1 MQGFYCQARGQRSI
15 RTLGQIPMAKINKIL
30 APADLSTH
38 CKVGVQYALEL
49 AQTQD
54 SEVVIFHVLTV
65 EETPFAQA
73 DEEWLTHQTDLPKL
87 KKTVEQRKALLND
100 FINQSFAP
108 LLPNVN
114 VRQEVAIGTPYKRI
128 IEKAE
133 NEGFDMIIMSTHGRT
148 GVLHML
154 IGSVTERVVRRAPCP
169 VLAVPLHG
177 KPEAT
182 TKQTNAVTRKRRSLR
197 LRRRNIP

>member
-1 MQGFYCQARGQRSI
+1 
-15 RTLGQIPMAKINKIL
+15 MAKVNKIL
-30 APADLSTH
+30 APADLSNH

-54 SEVVIFHVLTV
+54 SEVVILNVLTV

-73 DEEWLTHQTDLPKL
+73 DEEWLAQQTELPKL
-87 KKTVEQRKALLND
+87 KKALEQRKSLLNE
-100 FINQSFAP
+100 FVSQSFAE
-108 LLPNVN
+108 LLSSVK
-114 VRQEVAIGTPYKRI
+114 VRQEVVIGTPYKRI

-133 NEGFDMIIMSTHGRT
+133 REGFDMIIMSTHGRT
-148 GVLHML
+148 GLLHML

-177 KPEAT
+177 KP
-182 TKQTNAVTRKRRSLR
+182 KGVPPPNDINNRKRSLR
-197 LRRRNIP
+197 LRRR